1 LPSSPVVYI
10 NGGAIPA
17 YAQAQSQSSHSHGCD
32 PEACMLL
39 VCGHETKLGYYC
51 LSSKIS
57 FGAKSRVRYVP
68 ISLCKE
74 PKVTRNLT
82 YALAYAKVTR
92 IWIFRTSG
100 VGGWDQTQR
109 ERDLLRYIRL
119 YTSKQQQASNNNCVG
134 AAVTR
139 YTRDCH
145 WHRIFARLRCAGP
158 CVADG
163 CLAGARSSLA

>member
-1 LPSSPVVYI
+1 VV
-10 NGGAIPA
+10 GSFVAVVAVLGALVFSFVVWGDEL
-17 YAQAQSQSSHSHGCD
+17 SQS
-32 PEACMLL
+32 L
-39 VCGHETKLGYYC
+39 
-51 LSSKIS
+51 
-57 FGAKSRVRYVP
+57 
-68 ISLCKE
+68 
-74 PKVTRNLT
+74 N
-82 YALAYAKVTR
+82 
-92 IWIFRTSG
+92 
-100 VGGWDQTQR
+100 QTQR

-139 YTRDCH
+139 YTRDSH